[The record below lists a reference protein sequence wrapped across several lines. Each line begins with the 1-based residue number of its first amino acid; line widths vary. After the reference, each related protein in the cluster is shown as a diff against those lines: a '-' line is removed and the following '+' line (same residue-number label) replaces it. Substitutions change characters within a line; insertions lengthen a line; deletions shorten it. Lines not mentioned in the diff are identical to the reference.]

1 MKSPLLSAILTM
13 ACFFKKQG
21 LLVRIPFVKGLVAIN
36 LTVQSCH
43 FAAEKKPV
51 IGHWCPFCQ
60 GFGNNQPDCTTFPFC
75 QGKVTVNWFSFCQG
89 FSNNQPYCTK
99 LPFYQGKH
107 FSWKKTAV
115 QMVSLLPRV
124 CTFLLSR
131 SGGLLPFDKASLY
144 IPFVKEWWAFAF

>member
-1 MKSPLLSAILTM
+1 M
-13 ACFFKKQG
+13 
-21 LLVRIPFVKGLVAIN
+21 
-36 LTVQSCH
+36 
-43 FAAEKKPV
+43 

-107 FSWKKTAV
+107 FSWKKQQCKWFPFCQGSV
-115 QMVSLLPRV
+115 HSFCQGVVGFCLLTRHH

-144 IPFVKEWWAFAF
+144 RGFCLLTRHHCTELLLFVKECLRNLLSRLLPFCQGLQGGCPQ